1 MEGSDAWGKGAAMSR
16 TWLSRYA
23 WGVLVWNALVALFG
37 AYVRATGA
45 GAGCGAHWPTCNGE
59 IIPRAPQVETLIEF
73 THRATSGLAFLSVLA
88 LLALSLRLLPKGHP
102 ARFGAGLAFLFM
114 ITESLVGASLVLFGW
129 TAHNV
134 SAARAVVQMVH
145 LANTYFLLAALT
157 LTAWWASGGAPLRLR
172 GQGAVGLALLLGF
185 LALLFLGMS
194 GAVTALG
201 DLLFPV
207 RNTLEALERSLTPGE
222 HFLVRLRV
230 LHPLIAVSVGL
241 YVVFAGYLVA
251 HLRPSEKTRLFAH
264 LLAYLY
270 GAQLL
275 AGLVNV
281 ALKAPVW
288 MQILH
293 LFLAYAVW
301 VLFVLLSAAALAQG
315 ARRVEL
321 GEGGGEVHRGTG
333 GATWKDYLA
342 LTKPRVISLLLLTT
356 LLSMIIA
363 AQGWPGTGL
372 FLVVALGG
380 YMMAGAANA
389 INMVV
394 DRDID
399 ARMKRTA
406 KRPTVTQ
413 KIGSREA
420 LLFAFVLALSAFLLL
435 WWGANLLAATLALM
449 GLIWYVLVYTLYL
462 KRRTWQNIVIGGA
475 AGAFPPLVGWAAV
488 TGELN
493 LFAWYLFAL
502 IFFWTPVHFW
512 ALALMIQDDYRA
524 VGVPMLPV
532 VLGERVTVMQIA
544 LYALLTA
551 MISLMPLFMGELG
564 LLYLVLSL
572 VLNGLLILKSLAL
585 YRQPE
590 RRTAVSL
597 YKYSMLYLALLFLGM
612 AVDRAL

>member
-1 MEGSDAWGKGAAMSR
+1 M
-16 TWLSRYA
+16 
-23 WGVLVWNALVALFG
+23 
-37 AYVRATGA
+37 
-45 GAGCGAHWPTCNGE
+45 
-59 IIPRAPQVETLIEF
+59 
-73 THRATSGLAFLSVLA
+73 
-88 LLALSLRLLPKGHP
+88 
-102 ARFGAGLAFLFM
+102 LFM
-114 ITESLVGASLVLFGW
+114 VTESLVGASLVLFGW

-134 SAARAVVQMVH
+134 SPERAVVQMVH
-145 LANTYFLLAALT
+145 LANTYFLLGALA
-157 LTAWWASGGAPLRLR
+157 LTAWWTSGGAPLRLR

-293 LFLAYAVW
+293 LFLAYVIW
-301 VLFVLLSAAALAQG
+301 ILFLFLAASALAQG

-342 LTKPRVISLLLLTT
+342 LTKPRVISLLLLTA

-372 FLVVALGG
+372 FLLVALGG

-406 KRPTVTQ
+406 QRPTVTQ

-420 LLFAFVLALSAFLLL
+420 LLFAFVLALLAFLLL

>member
-1 MEGSDAWGKGAAMSR
+1 
-16 TWLSRYA
+16 
-23 WGVLVWNALVALFG
+23 
-37 AYVRATGA
+37 
-45 GAGCGAHWPTCNGE
+45 
-59 IIPRAPQVETLIEF
+59 VETLIEF
-73 THRATSGLAFLSVLA
+73 THRATSGLAFLAVLA
-88 LLALSLRLLPKGHP
+88 LLILALRTLPKGHP
-102 ARFGAGLAFLFM
+102 ARFGAGLSMLFM
-114 ITESLVGASLVLFGW
+114 VTESLVGASLVLFGW

-134 SAARAVVQMVH
+134 SPERAVVQMVH

-342 LTKPRVISLLLLTT
+342 LTKPRVISLLLLTA

-372 FLVVALGG
+372 FLLVALGG

-420 LLFAFVLALSAFLLL
+420 LLFAFVLALLAFLLL

-572 VLNGLLILKSLAL
+572 VLNGLLVLKSLAL

>member
-1 MEGSDAWGKGAAMSR
+1 MSR

-73 THRATSGLAFLSVLA
+73 THRATSGLAFLAVLA
-88 LLALSLRLLPKGHP
+88 LLILALRTLPKGHP
-102 ARFGAGLAFLFM
+102 ARFGSGLSMFFM

-275 AGLVNV
+275 AGLANV

-372 FLVVALGG
+372 FLLVALGG

-420 LLFAFVLALSAFLLL
+420 LLFAFVLALLAFLLL

>member
-1 MEGSDAWGKGAAMSR
+1 MSQ

-23 WGVLVWNALVALFG
+23 WGVVVWNALVALFG
-37 AYVRATGA
+37 AYVRATGS

-59 IIPRAPQVETLIEF
+59 IILRAPQVETLIEF
-73 THRATSGLAFLSVLA
+73 THRATSGLAFLAVLA
-88 LLALSLRLLPKGHP
+88 LLILALRTLPKGHP
-102 ARFGAGLAFLFM
+102 ARFGSGLSMFFM

-157 LTAWWASGGAPLRLR
+157 LTVWWASGGAPLRLR

-342 LTKPRVISLLLLTT
+342 LTKPRVISLLLLTA

-372 FLVVALGG
+372 FLLVALGG

-420 LLFAFVLALSAFLLL
+420 LLFAFVLALLAFLLL

>member
-1 MEGSDAWGKGAAMSR
+1 MSQAWF
-16 TWLSRYA
+16 SRYA
-23 WGVLVWNALVALFG
+23 WGVLVWNVLVALWG
-37 AYVRATGA
+37 AYVRATGS
-45 GAGCGAHWPTCNGE
+45 GAGCGSHWPTCNGE
-59 IIPRAPQVETLIEF
+59 IIPRSPQVETLIEF
-73 THRATSGLAFLSVLA
+73 THRATSGLAFLSVLFLA
-88 LLALSLRLLPKGHP
+88 LLAFRLFPKGHP
-102 ARFGAGLAFLFM
+102 ARLGSGVAFLFM

-145 LANTYFLLAALT
+145 LANTYFLLASLA

-172 GQGAVGLALLLGF
+172 GQGAVGAALLLGL

-241 YVVFAGYLVA
+241 YVVFAGYLIA
-251 HLRPSEKTRLFAH
+251 HLRPSIHTRRFAH
-264 LLAYLY
+264 ALAYLY
-270 GAQLL
+270 GVQLL

-281 ALKAPVW
+281 WLKAPVW

-293 LFLAYAVW
+293 LLLAYAVW
-301 VLFVLLSAAALAQG
+301 LVFLLLSAAALARG

-321 GEGGGEVHRGTG
+321 GEGTEAAHRGTG

-342 LTKPRVISLLLLTT
+342 LTKPRVISLLLFTT
-356 LLSMIIA
+356 LLAMLIA
-363 AQGWPGTGL
+363 AKGWPGTGL

-399 ARMKRTA
+399 ARMRRTA
-406 KRPTVTQ
+406 RRPTVTQ
-413 KIGSREA
+413 RISSKGA
-420 LLFAFVLALSAFLLL
+420 LLFAFALALLSFLLL
-435 WWGANLLAATLALM
+435 WWGANLLTATLALM

-475 AGAFPPLVGWAAV
+475 AGAFPPLVGWTAV
-488 TGELN
+488 TGELS

-544 LYALLTA
+544 LYAVLTA
-551 MISLMPLFMGELG
+551 LISLMPLLLGELG
-564 LLYLVLSL
+564 LVYFFFSL
-572 VLNGLLILKSLAL
+572 TLNALLILKSLAL

-597 YKYSMLYLALLFLGM
+597 YKYSMLYLALLFVAM
-612 AVDRAL
+612 AVDRVL